1 MFKQELLSIRND
13 LNKHHRDKS
22 KLLEYYINTRLNKT
36 IDAYYSDIMDNYNYL
51 NKKLHFLVYKYL
63 QNPHTPAQWD
73 CSGGTNYG
81 KDQ

>member
-36 IDAYYSDIMDNYNYL
+36 IDAYYSDIMDSYNYL
-51 NKKLHFLVYKYL
+51 NNRNEFNMIKRMSRKK
-63 QNPHTPAQWD
+63 
-73 CSGGTNYG
+73 
-81 KDQ
+81 

>member
-1 MFKQELLSIRND
+1 MFEQELLLIRND

-51 NKKLHFLVYKYL
+51 NNRDEFNMIKRMSRKK
-63 QNPHTPAQWD
+63 
-73 CSGGTNYG
+73 
-81 KDQ
+81 

>member
-1 MFKQELLSIRND
+1 MFEQELLSIRND

-51 NKKLHFLVYKYL
+51 NNRNEFNMIKRMSRKK
-63 QNPHTPAQWD
+63 
-73 CSGGTNYG
+73 
-81 KDQ
+81 

>member
-36 IDAYYSDIMDNYNYL
+36 IDAYYSDIMDSYNYL
-51 NKKLHFLVYKYL
+51 NNRDEFNMIKRM
-63 QNPHTPAQWD
+63 
-73 CSGGTNYG
+73 SR
-81 KDQ
+81 

>member
-1 MFKQELLSIRND
+1 MMFEQELLLIRND

-51 NKKLHFLVYKYL
+51 NNRNEFNMIKRMSRKK
-63 QNPHTPAQWD
+63 
-73 CSGGTNYG
+73 
-81 KDQ
+81 

>member
-1 MFKQELLSIRND
+1 MFKQELLLIRND

-51 NKKLHFLVYKYL
+51 NNRNEFNMIKRMSRKK
-63 QNPHTPAQWD
+63 
-73 CSGGTNYG
+73 
-81 KDQ
+81 

>member
-13 LNKHHRDKS
+13 LNKYHRDKS

-51 NKKLHFLVYKYL
+51 NNRNEFNMIKRMSRKK
-63 QNPHTPAQWD
+63 
-73 CSGGTNYG
+73 
-81 KDQ
+81 

>member
-1 MFKQELLSIRND
+1 MFEQELLLIRNA

-51 NKKLHFLVYKYL
+51 NNRNEFNMIKRMSRKK
-63 QNPHTPAQWD
+63 
-73 CSGGTNYG
+73 
-81 KDQ
+81 

>member
-1 MFKQELLSIRND
+1 MFEQELLLIRND

-51 NKKLHFLVYKYL
+51 NNRNEFNMIKRMSRKK
-63 QNPHTPAQWD
+63 
-73 CSGGTNYG
+73 
-81 KDQ
+81 

>member
-1 MFKQELLSIRND
+1 MFEQELLSIKSD

-51 NKKLHFLVYKYL
+51 NNRNEFNMIKRMSRKK
-63 QNPHTPAQWD
+63 
-73 CSGGTNYG
+73 
-81 KDQ
+81 

>member
-51 NKKLHFLVYKYL
+51 NNRNEFNMIKRMSRKK
-63 QNPHTPAQWD
+63 
-73 CSGGTNYG
+73 
-81 KDQ
+81 

>member
-1 MFKQELLSIRND
+1 MFKQELLLIRND

-51 NKKLHFLVYKYL
+51 NNRDEFNMIKRMSRKK
-63 QNPHTPAQWD
+63 
-73 CSGGTNYG
+73 
-81 KDQ
+81 

>member
-36 IDAYYSDIMDNYNYL
+36 IDAYYSDIMDSYNYL
-51 NKKLHFLVYKYL
+51 NNRDEFNMIKRMSRKK
-63 QNPHTPAQWD
+63 
-73 CSGGTNYG
+73 
-81 KDQ
+81 

>member
-1 MFKQELLSIRND
+1 MFEQELLLIRND

-51 NKKLHFLVYKYL
+51 NNRNEFNMIKRISRKK
-63 QNPHTPAQWD
+63 
-73 CSGGTNYG
+73 
-81 KDQ
+81 